1 MAGIITTLNRAK
13 IIMHLR
19 TGRVSVARES
29 EGMGAPSGRVALL
42 LLLPGARG
50 VLQRSIPLRAAAAA
64 PALQGQHPLRR
75 RCFSTT
81 DGGGAADPRRGGVT
95 FDFDGKVSLVTGGA
109 SGIGRA
115 VAHGLH
121 AAGAR
126 VIAMDVNETAL
137 EQLKS
142 ELGSS
147 RCSTVTADLSSDE
160 GVGLATKQALQLAG
174 GAVDH
179 LVSSAG
185 VGKMQAMMDVDIA
198 SFDLMMAVN
207 CRAAL
212 QMSQLVARALIDRGR
227 PGAIVH
233 ISSQSSSTAIRERC
247 AYSLTKAG
255 IDYLTKSMA
264 LELGPHSI
272 RTNSVNPT
280 VVLTALGKVRLSS
293 DYRGHSNMFE
303 RG

>member
-1 MAGIITTLNRAK
+1 MRMRACARAAHIAG
-13 IIMHLR
+13 
-19 TGRVSVARES
+19 
-29 EGMGAPSGRVALL
+29 GAPPGTNGLARRIRGQSMGPVPLAMRPLL
-42 LLLPGARG
+42 RHLIVRAGAVR
-50 VLQRSIPLRAAAAA
+50 RPLHCS
-64 PALQGQHPLRR
+64 QGLF
-75 RCFSTT
+75 FSTDDAAT
-81 DGGGAADPRRGGVT
+81 ASAADPHRGGVT
-95 FDFDGKVSLVTGGA
+95 FDFDGKASLVTGGA
-109 SGIGRA
+109 SGIGKA
-115 VAHGLH
+115 VAHALH
-121 AAGAR
+121 AAGAQ
-126 VIAMDVNETAL
+126 VIAMDVNEAAL
-137 EQLKS
+137 EQLQS

-147 RCSTVTADLSSDE
+147 RCWTVTADLSNND
-160 GVGLATKQALQLAG
+160 GVKMATEQALQLAG

-185 VGKMQAMMDVDIA
+185 VGKMQAMMDVDVA

-212 QMSQLVARALIDRGR
+212 QMSQLVAQALIDRGR

-280 VVLTALGKVRLSS
+280 VVLTALGKVRISS
-293 DYRGHSNMFE
+293 DYRCHSGKCE